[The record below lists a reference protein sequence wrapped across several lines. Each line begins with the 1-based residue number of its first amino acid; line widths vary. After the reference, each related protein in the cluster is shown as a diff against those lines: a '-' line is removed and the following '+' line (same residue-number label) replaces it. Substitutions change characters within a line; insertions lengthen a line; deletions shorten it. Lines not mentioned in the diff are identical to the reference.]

1 MRSQAIAKSA
11 MSALAIALALTTL
24 FLMGTGRTLDVA
36 SLNPYILVPIWL
48 LLSLAA
54 YQYWEPVR
62 RLRRHAFLSH
72 AAQKDGWL
80 RRRFWKASLLR
91 IPPWI
96 ASLITSAIAI
106 ILTPHL
112 LLKEWVVILSSLVV
126 FISLVYADRKFKH
139 GISAQIVPK
148 YRLAISL
155 RVATWATVLMFA
167 LVMTYVQL
175 QWVEVQSTK
184 HIATLEL
191 AKTTWQNTLENAVE
205 PQAWPLA
212 VAATADE
219 LRWHLFQIIEVPEE
233 RSRSAYLLVVSGI
246 SLWNALKIGVVWLI
260 LTGLVLACFR
270 DRRVVAADIRSSLLA
285 FGIVLAFLLLAAM
298 LVREVRFYSP
308 PMGGDECA
316 VLWEK
321 ERESTSQ
328 QAFIALAKRE
338 EEFVASL
345 DRPIREFACSIYRR
359 AEDGVDGFLDWHFSI
374 RGQYQQLGYWA
385 LSLFGR
391 RDLDAVV
398 AERLG
403 KYIHSAV
410 ENGQSGPAM
419 VLDETLAAQV
429 VGLHREHEASLA
441 RLFAQSECWTTPPLE
456 IGLGDPLE
464 KSLVGLGAIT
474 GPAAAR
480 FSSAV
485 AMRTATTGA
494 VRRVAVS
501 VAAKLGAR
509 VSSAGSAGAAGLLC
523 PPPFNLVCPV
533 VFAGSVWFA
542 TDYGLSYV
550 DATLHREAL
559 RAEILRV
566 MTESMGEYE
575 AELRFAVESFVWD
588 MFVDLEEWQAQM
600 FNVLRDGGRP

>member
-1 MRSQAIAKSA
+1 
-11 MSALAIALALTTL
+11 MSALAIALALGTL
-24 FLMGTGRTLDVA
+24 FLMGKERAFDVA
-36 SLNPYILVPIWL
+36 SLNPYFLVPIWL

-54 YQYWEPVR
+54 YQYWEPIR

-80 RRRFWKASLLR
+80 RRKCWKASLLR

-96 ASLITSAIAI
+96 ASLITGAIAI
-106 ILTPHL
+106 LLTSHL
-112 LLKEWVVILSSLVV
+112 QSREWMVILSSVLVFV
-126 FISLVYADRKFKH
+126 SLVYVDRKFKH

-155 RVATWATVLMFA
+155 RVATWATVLIFA

-175 QWVEVQSTK
+175 NWVEVPSTK
-184 HIATLEL
+184 HVATLEL
-191 AKTTWQNTLENAVE
+191 AKTTWQSTLENAVE

-212 VAATADE
+212 VSATADK

-233 RSRSAYLLVVSGI
+233 RSRSAYLLVVSTI
-246 SLWNALKIGVVWLI
+246 SVWNALKIGVVWLI

-270 DRRVVAADIRSSLLA
+270 DRRAVAADIRSSLLA
-285 FGIVLAFLLLAAM
+285 FGIVLALLVLTAI
-298 LVREVRFYSP
+298 LVRDVRFYSP
-308 PMGGDECA
+308 PLGGDECA
-316 VLWEK
+316 VLWEE
-321 ERESTSQ
+321 ERELISK
-328 QAFIALAKRE
+328 QAFVMLAERE
-338 EEFVASL
+338 AEFMASL
-345 DRPIREFACSIYRR
+345 DRPIREFACSVYRG
-359 AEDGVDGFLDWHFSI
+359 AEDGVDDFLDWHFSI

-385 LSLFGR
+385 LSFIGR

-398 AERLG
+398 GERLG
-403 KYIHSAV
+403 KYIGSAV

-419 VLDETLAAQV
+419 VLDETLKAQV
-429 VGLHREHEASLA
+429 VGVYREHEASLA
-441 RLFAQSECWTTPPLE
+441 RLFAQADCWAIPPFE

-485 AMRTATTGA
+485 AMRTATAGA

-509 VSSAGSAGAAGLLC
+509 VGSAGSAGAAGLLC
-523 PPPFNLVCPV
+523 PPPFNLVCPAL
-533 VFAGSVWFA
+533 FAGSVWFA

-550 DATLHREAL
+550 DAALHREAL

-588 MFVDLEEWQAQM
+588 MFVELEEWQAQT
-600 FNVLRDGGRP
+600 FNLLRDGGRP